1 MSDLSE
7 REGSA
12 DHDAQQ
18 ELGAP
23 RHALFDG
30 VLDGRGGDQVLI
42 RAQVD
47 RINDG
52 GYCQLSADVD
62 GASFSLL
69 ADDTPI
75 PGEHMGRRANF
86 VVNLQ
91 ALVDS
96 LPPDARLECT
106 LRSTEV
112 FEHGVRE
119 TLYGVEGGFVRAVE
133 RVRSVAPGDAMP
145 EPAKPGG
152 FAPPNMGRGRLVAIG
167 ALLVVL
173 FGLIAW
179 RSGYV
184 DRFLAASAESLE
196 IQYGDFD
203 GMVVAE
209 VGKAWGRY
217 EITLRRGPEYPKDK
231 DTLDRLLAA
240 ADSAPKRAAI
250 NAVSDGDD
258 LWVRLQTRE
267 GKVIEARQIELS
279 ALLGSAD
286 AEAKTKCPGR
296 IGGAV
301 LRLAV
306 DSGRKRD

>member
-1 MSDLSE
+1 M
-7 REGSA
+7 
-12 DHDAQQ
+12 
-18 ELGAP
+18 
-23 RHALFDG
+23 
-30 VLDGRGGDQVLI
+30 I

-47 RINDG
+47 RINEA

-69 ADDTPI
+69 ADDAPI
-75 PGEHMGRRANF
+75 PAERMGRRASF
-86 VVNLQ
+86 VSNLQ

-119 TLYGVEGGFVRAVE
+119 TLFGIEGAAVRAVE
-133 RVRSVAPGDAMP
+133 RVRSVSAGDAMP
-145 EPAKPGG
+145 EPTKPGG
-152 FAPPNMGRGRLVAIG
+152 FAPPNMGRGRLVALA
-167 ALLVVL
+167 ALLLVA

-179 RSGYV
+179 RSGYI

-203 GMVVAE
+203 GMVVAA
-209 VGKAWGRY
+209 VDKSWGRY
-217 EITLRRGPEYPKDK
+217 EITLRRGTKYPHDK
-231 DTLDRLLAA
+231 ATLDRLLAA
-240 ADSAPKRAAI
+240 AKTAAQRAAI

-267 GKVIEARQIELS
+267 GKVIEARKVELS
-279 ALLGSAD
+279 ALLDDPSAS
-286 AEAKTKCPGR
+286 AKTRCPGR
-296 IGGAV
+296 VGGAV